1 MARRPR
7 QEEAAQWLRSYLANG
22 SRSRQEIK
30 DAAYQLGISSRT
42 LDRVKLDLGIE
53 SVRRGTDYHWR
64 DPDIFEDR
72 ALSQSLNDTIDRAID
87 RLADKLAGA
96 IRQLASQRQQP
107 ASAQPSGQPEMTPEE
122 YTKALAELPEPERFA
137 RGFEHEDY
145 EYADAGTLARFYIF
159 QGDRLQRMEAE
170 PESESRDQRIEVLR
184 KQMQQTVEWYNKKMN
199 AATDQSPA

>member
-7 QEEAAQWLRSYLANG
+7 QEEAAQWLRNYLAHG

-72 ALSQSLNDTIDRAID
+72 VLSQSLNDTIDRAID
-87 RLADKLAGA
+87 RLADKLAAA
-96 IRQLASQRQQP
+96 IRANSQQR
-107 ASAQPSGQPEMTPEE
+107 PSLPSSSSVSERETTPEE

-145 EYADAGTLARFYIF
+145 EYADAETLARFYIY

-170 PESESRDQRIEVLR
+170 PESESRDQRIEMLR
-184 KQMQQTVEWYNKKMN
+184 KQMQQTVEWYNRKMN
-199 AATDQSPA
+199 AAES